1 MEFVAGGIPET
12 IAVVCKDCGKTHEV
26 MPAELIK
33 DHSSLIPAYYYLCPN
48 CSYDNKVSLKGT
60 SKEFK
65 RDVKRYNRIY
75 L

>member
-1 MEFVAGGIPET
+1 MDFVAGGLPET
-12 IAVVCKDCGKTHEV
+12 IEVVCKDCGKIHKVT
-26 MPAELIK
+26 PSELIK
-33 DHSSLIPAYYYLCPN
+33 DYDSLFPAYYYLCPN

-65 RDVKRYNRIY
+65 REVKRYNRTY